1 MNVRNARVEQA
12 VEPFYQPENFE
23 LQLIRTHDS
32 SLDRGVHR
40 RCVTACCQ
48 DTDTF
53 HNWTA
58 KVFTIWSPWARVY
71 LFRRIENDLHCGDT
85 SVLGRLQGFLNL
97 FHTNAI
103 LKNLEV
109 LQLDSFSVF
118 SAAGEGM
125 RRDSWNRFK
134 TGHIRW
140 GQRAGWEHSRVRQ
153 NILCGP
159 LRVAGAQVSRCC

>member
-12 VEPFYQPENFE
+12 VEPFYQPENLE

-58 KVFTIWSPWARVY
+58 KVFTIWSPLARSIYSGELKMICTVAITAY
-71 LFRRIENDLHCGDT
+71 SVAFRASSTFSTPTPTEESGSVST
-85 SVLGRLQGFLNL
+85 S
-97 FHTNAI
+97 
-103 LKNLEV
+103 
-109 LQLDSFSVF
+109 
-118 SAAGEGM
+118 
-125 RRDSWNRFK
+125 
-134 TGHIRW
+134 
-140 GQRAGWEHSRVRQ
+140 
-153 NILCGP
+153 
-159 LRVAGAQVSRCC
+159 

>member
-40 RCVTACCQ
+40 RRVTACCQ

-58 KVFTIWSPWARVY
+58 KLFTILESFGSVY
-71 LFRRIENDLHCGDT
+71 LFRRIENDLHCGDN
-85 SVLGRLQGFLNL
+85 SVLDRLQGFLNL
-97 FHTNAI
+97 FHTNA
-103 LKNLEV
+103 LVKKSG
-109 LQLDSFSVF
+109 SFATSLF
-118 SAAGEGM
+118 YRLFGCRRRYEEGFM
-125 RRDSWNRFK
+125 EP
-134 TGHIRW
+134 I
-140 GQRAGWEHSRVRQ
+140 
-153 NILCGP
+153 
-159 LRVAGAQVSRCC
+159 

>member
-58 KVFTIWSPWARVY
+58 KVFTILESLGSVY
-71 LFRRIENDLHCGDT
+71 LFRRIENDLHCGDN
-85 SVLGRLQGFLNL
+85 SVLDRLQGFLNL

-103 LKNLEV
+103 VKNLG
-109 LQLDSFSVF
+109 SVADRYIPH
-118 SAAGEGM
+118 AASTLYHTWKGSVPKLSDRPNWPLM
-125 RRDSWNRFK
+125 
-134 TGHIRW
+134 
-140 GQRAGWEHSRVRQ
+140 
-153 NILCGP
+153 IL
-159 LRVAGAQVSRCC
+159 

>member
-58 KVFTIWSPWARVY
+58 KVFTILESFGSVY
-71 LFRRIENDLHCGDT
+71 LFRRIENDLHCGDN
-85 SVLGRLQGFLNL
+85 SVLDRLQGFLNL
-97 FHTNAI
+97 FHAYS
-103 LKNLEV
+103 L
-109 LQLDSFSVF
+109 
-118 SAAGEGM
+118 
-125 RRDSWNRFK
+125 
-134 TGHIRW
+134 H
-140 GQRAGWEHSRVRQ
+140 
-153 NILCGP
+153 
-159 LRVAGAQVSRCC
+159 GAFP

>member
-58 KVFTIWSPWARVY
+58 KVFTRLESFGSVY

-85 SVLGRLQGFLNL
+85 SVLDRLQGFLNL
-97 FHTNAI
+97 FHTNA
-103 LKNLEV
+103 LVKNLEV
-109 LQLDSFSVF
+109 FHLHSFTVF
-118 SAAGEGM
+118 SAAGQGI
-125 RRDSWNRFK
+125 RSQ
-134 TGHIRW
+134 IRW
-140 GQRAGWEHSRVRQ
+140 VQLGGWEHWRGSQHTFGLRLVRAARQ
-153 NILCGP
+153 GQTDCHSL
-159 LRVAGAQVSRCC
+159 